1 MGEYYTIKLSFP
13 EKKVGE
19 NRQQEG
25 SRKAAGRQQEGSRKA
40 AGTKKIWTWRD
51 RIGDRIGEEREKM
64 AANRDHLLG
73 ATNNHLLG
81 ATNESFEVSGRQK
94 KMGNGRQKE
103 KRQKK
108 IPRIN

>member
-1 MGEYYTIKLSFP
+1 MRT
-13 EKKVGE
+13 
-19 NRQQEG
+19 
-25 SRKAAGRQQEGSRKA
+25 GSRKA

-73 ATNNHLLG
+73 A
-81 ATNESFEVSGRQK
+81 ANESFGVSGRQK

-108 IPRIN
+108 IPRFLL